1 MIINLNENI
10 KKCIQENYLPTHIM
24 VSYLIENGFE
34 TEKEI
39 YKTSLSDLKINDKN
53 IIDAYIDIDENKIC
67 ITLNE

>member
-10 KKCIQENYLPTHIM
+10 KKCIQENYLPTYIM

-67 ITLNE
+67 ITLN